1 MEKMKDAVNAAAS
14 GEGVP
19 TRRIAGDA
27 GREYILQTTDDVKHA
42 DAPEAGKY
50 HDMWQLHMHLVCIL
64 LLPLVCHLVHLV

>member
-14 GEGVP
+14 GEGLP

-27 GREYILQTTDDVKHA
+27 GREYILQTTDDVKHT

-50 HDMWQLHMHLVCIL
+50 HDMWQSHVPLVCIL
-64 LLPLVCHLVHLV
+64 PVPLVHHLVHLV